1 MTERWQTRL
10 QVIDHIEPSQDLLE
24 RAEAGPR
31 LPDPG
36 PPPATRVMA
45 VLVVAVI
52 AVAGGWGA
60 FAALR
65 SDPGVRQG
73 AAGGEDVFTALW
85 PETLFAD
92 AREVQERADAGDG
105 AVQWRTEAADVALR
119 YAQEVLG
126 WPDPIA
132 GIWTED
138 PDTVNVSL
146 GGPIASCQAAGC
158 DEAQPQPQQ
167 IGVSLTL
174 QRLVRPGDGGIWSV
188 TALGPVSE
196 PTGAQRP
203 RIGGWPEDLDG
214 DGLISDAGD
223 ERIPGLI
230 LAAGDHGVSGYVRYD
245 DLEGPQPSNP
255 AEAIAISG
263 QERVIPVY
271 AADGFTVVDWLTISS
286 GKGGIVAP
294 PDG

>member
-1 MTERWQTRL
+1 MTERWQTKLR
-10 QVIDHIEPSQDLLE
+10 VIDHIEPSQDLLE

-36 PPPATRVMA
+36 PPPAARVMA
-45 VLVVAVI
+45 VLVAAVI

-65 SDPGVRQG
+65 SDPGVGREP
-73 AAGGEDVFTALW
+73 AGGEDAVTALW
-85 PETLFAD
+85 PETLLAD
-92 AREVQERADAGDG
+92 ARKVQEQADAGNA

-132 GIWTED
+132 GLSITD
-138 PDTVNVSL
+138 GPDTVSVGL
-146 GGPIASCQAAGC
+146 RGPIASCSGDPC
-158 DEAQPQPQQ
+158 EEPQPQQ

-196 PTGAQRP
+196 PIAEPRP
-203 RIGGWPEDLDG
+203 RIGGWPEDVDG
-214 DGLISDAGD
+214 DGLISDRGN
-223 ERIPGLI
+223 ERIPALI
-230 LAAGDHGVSGYVRYD
+230 LAAGDHGVSGYVRYN
-245 DLEGPQPSNP
+245 DLEGGPPPSNP
-255 AEAIAISG
+255 AEAIAMSG

-271 AADGFTVVDWLTISS
+271 AADGFTVVDWYTISS
-286 GKGGIVAP
+286 GEGEGLAP
-294 PDG
+294 PEA